1 MTASMPRGAGGA
13 LLISVAFDNAFQSC
27 TAHTVSGKGS
37 GVEAAHATSI
47 INGSRIDL
55 YSVKTSGETCRIQSG
70 NLFAN

>member
-1 MTASMPRGAGGA
+1 
-13 LLISVAFDNAFQSC
+13 LISVTFDKAFQSC